1 VAPALVQVL
10 AEARHTLGTPA
21 CGCLLVHGSG
31 GSGKTALLSAV
42 AHAVRTSPAAL
53 ARTVRVDAR
62 AAVGRKMAAVL
73 RALRYTLMLACSSRM
88 QYSLIQQQHQ
98 HQ

>member
-10 AEARHTLGTPA
+10 AEARHTLGTPV

-31 GSGKTALLSAV
+31 GSGKSALLSAV

-73 RALRYTLMLACSSRM
+73 RALR
-88 QYSLIQQQHQ
+88 
-98 HQ
+98 